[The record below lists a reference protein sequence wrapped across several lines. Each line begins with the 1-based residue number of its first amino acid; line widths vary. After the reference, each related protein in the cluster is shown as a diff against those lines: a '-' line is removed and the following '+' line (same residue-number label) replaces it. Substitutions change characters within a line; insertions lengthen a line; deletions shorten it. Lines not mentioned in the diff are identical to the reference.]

1 MLTIRS
7 ILHCCGQA
15 LLLGF
20 LLCATTTR
28 ASAIIP
34 KPSGPYGVS
43 LRMMKLTDSRRLDPF
58 SPRIHLRN
66 VMISAFYP
74 GASANQCSASFVDY
88 MPPATAAIED
98 QYYGQ
103 YGLPN
108 GTFESPKLSL
118 CKESVHMAGQIQDF
132 PIILFSPGLGN
143 SRLLYSALAQC
154 IGIFGY
160 LVVSIDHTYTAYAE
174 EYADVAMT

>member
-1 MLTIRS
+1 MLTIR
-7 ILHCCGQA
+7 LMFHCCGQA

-20 LLCATTTR
+20 LLFTATTR

-43 LRMMKLTDSRRLDPF
+43 LRTMKLTDSRRLDPF
-58 SPRIHLRN
+58 SLRTHLRD

-74 GASANQCSASFVDY
+74 SVLVNQCSTRFVDY

-98 QYYGQ
+98 QYYRQ
-103 YGLPN
+103 YGLPK
-108 GTFESPKLSL
+108 GTFERLKLSL
-118 CKESVHMAGQIQDF
+118 CQENVHMAGQIQEF

-143 SRLLYSALAQC
+143 SRLLYSALA
-154 IGIFGY
+154 
-160 LVVSIDHTYTAYAE
+160 
-174 EYADVAMT
+174 